1 MEHKIH
7 NKALEYYFFWSSRY
21 GDIITYKSFWVHPAL
36 IRKRG
41 TILMQKKYKSDQYIL
56 RFNTITI

>member
-36 IRKRG
+36 IRKRI
-41 TILMQKKYKSDQYIL
+41 ILMQKIDE
-56 RFNTITI
+56 TII